1 MSRASSA
8 LPCGRRQRVL
18 ELCFAAASAL
28 ARLPDRRVPVC
39 GVPGIFGTPA
49 APALSG
55 CGSQGVLAE
64 FWHSWQTGRG
74 TGRDFARGLG
84 KLAHGQ
90 LDAAGCQYCQTFV
103 DSIRGAHALRP
114 HLRDAA
120 LLQRGRVLR
129 HGPRPAAFG
138 QRAHAQLQEPEDG
151 LSGLPDLPKKFWPAL
166 TSLRHPDGTPV
177 FRAGEPGRRTWRGR
191 SSCSCGKARARASI
205 AAALLE
211 TAQARRSSRLGAAIS
226 QPSNCTLPAP
236 TR

>member
-49 APALSG
+49 VPALSG
-55 CGSQGVLAE
+55 KVPLWPCASLPSLPAP
-64 FWHSWQTGRG
+64 WQSPSPCLCL
-74 TGRDFARGLG
+74 FASCAKILPARPV
-84 KLAHGQ
+84 ARSQ

-120 LLQRGRVLR
+120 LLQRGGVLR

-151 LSGLPDLPKKFWPAL
+151 LSGLPDLPKKFWPAGGSP
-166 TSLRHPDGTPV
+166 TCGTP
-177 FRAGEPGRRTWRGR
+177 T
-191 SSCSCGKARARASI
+191 
-205 AAALLE
+205 
-211 TAQARRSSRLGAAIS
+211 ARRSSG
-226 QPSNCTLPAP
+226 
-236 TR
+236 